1 MIKTIKDQSLT
12 SDKKFLE
19 DISNN
24 SPNEGMFSEM
34 NSMDFE
40 EDLMGG
46 KSLKVLK
53 KQLKKSKMENKK
65 K

>member
-1 MIKTIKDQSLT
+1 
-12 SDKKFLE
+12 
-19 DISNN
+19 
-24 SPNEGMFSEM
+24 MFSEM